1 MITQFVKGIIRTNK
15 TSESQPLNG
24 RLMSPSSP
32 IWDIWFPCDR
42 HRQNNPAQ
50 KFFLKVV
57 RDCSKDNLSEKR

>member
-50 KFFLKVV
+50 MFLKVV
-57 RDCSKDNLSEKR
+57 RDCSKDYRSGKR